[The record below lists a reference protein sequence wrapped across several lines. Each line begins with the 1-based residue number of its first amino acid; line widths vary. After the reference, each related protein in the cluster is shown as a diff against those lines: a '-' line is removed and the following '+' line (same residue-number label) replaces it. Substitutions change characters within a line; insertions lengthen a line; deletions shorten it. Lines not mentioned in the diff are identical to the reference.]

1 MFNII
6 LDKDKQE
13 KIKKLVG
20 EELYNN
26 LYAYQKMILQTQIS
40 KKDLKRFKCIE
51 EYAIKEKEKNELK
64 KNNEDKGYT

>member
-1 MFNII
+1 M
-6 LDKDKQE
+6 
-13 KIKKLVG
+13 IKKLVG

-40 KKDLKRFKCIE
+40 KKDLKRFKCLE
-51 EYAIKEKEKNELK
+51 EYAITEKEKNELK